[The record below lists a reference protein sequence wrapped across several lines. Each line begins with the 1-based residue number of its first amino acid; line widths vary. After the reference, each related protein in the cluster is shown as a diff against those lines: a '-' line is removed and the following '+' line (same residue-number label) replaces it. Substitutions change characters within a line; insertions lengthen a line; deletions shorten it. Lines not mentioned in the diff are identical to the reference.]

1 MMTYFQALILSL
13 VEGITEFLPVS
24 STGHLIL
31 TSHLLGLASTEF
43 LKSFE
48 IIIQLGAI
56 LAVVFLYWRTLLS
69 SRRLLLRV
77 LIAFIPTGLIGFFA
91 YPLVKGFL
99 LGNLQMVIVSLALGG
114 ILMLALE
121 DFFSQRK
128 RQKKVKD
135 LSLSQVFLI
144 GVAQSLALVP
154 GVSRAMVTIF
164 AGLGVGL
171 NRKSAT
177 EFSFLLAIPT
187 MVAASGFDLVKTGF
201 SFTRQEYLVLLVGF
215 LGAFLAALL
224 AVKALIGFVKSH
236 SFRIF
241 AFYRIILAF
250 VFWFFLGR

>member
-1 MMTYFQALILSL
+1 MTYLQAFILSL

-31 TSHLLGLASTEF
+31 TSHLLGLAQTEF

-48 IIIQLGAI
+48 IIIQAGAI
-56 LAVVFLYWRTLLS
+56 LAVVVLYWRTLLS

-99 LGNLQMVIVSLALGG
+99 LGNLQIVIVSLALGG

-128 RQKKVKD
+128 RQKKIKD
-135 LSLSQVFLI
+135 LSLAQVFLI

-187 MVAASGFDLVKTGF
+187 MVGATGLDLVKVGF
-201 SFTRQEYLVLLVGF
+201 SFTSQEYLVLLVGF

-224 AVKALIGFVKSH
+224 TVKALISFVKKH
-236 SFRIF
+236 SFRLF

>member
-1 MMTYFQALILSL
+1 MTYFQAFILSL

-24 STGHLIL
+24 SIGHLIL
-31 TSHLLGLASTEF
+31 TSHLLGLAQTEF

-56 LAVVFLYWRTLLS
+56 LAVAVLYWRTLLS
-69 SRRLLLRV
+69 SRRLLLWV

-99 LGNLQMVIVSLALGG
+99 LGNLQIVIVSLALGG
-114 ILMLALE
+114 VLMLALE

-128 RQKKVKD
+128 RQKKIKD
-135 LSLSQVFLI
+135 LNLAQVFLI

-171 NRKSAT
+171 SRKSAT

-187 MVAASGFDLVKTGF
+187 MVGATGLDLVKVGF

-215 LGAFLAALL
+215 WGAFLAALL
-224 AVKALIGFVKSH
+224 TVKALIGFVKKH
-236 SFRIF
+236 SFRLF

>member
-1 MMTYFQALILSL
+1 MTYFQAFILSL

-31 TSHLLGLASTEF
+31 TSHLLGLAQTEF

-56 LAVVFLYWRTLLS
+56 LAVVVLYWRTLLS

-99 LGNLQMVIVSLALGG
+99 LGNLQIVIVSLALGG

-128 RQKKVKD
+128 RQKKIKD
-135 LSLSQVFLI
+135 LSLVQVFLI

-187 MVAASGFDLVKTGF
+187 MVGATGLDLVKVGF

-224 AVKALIGFVKSH
+224 TVKALIGFVKKH
-236 SFRIF
+236 SFRLF

>member
-1 MMTYFQALILSL
+1 MTYLQAFILSL

-31 TSHLLGLASTEF
+31 VSHLLGLAQTEF

-56 LAVVFLYWRTLLS
+56 LAVVVLYWRTLLS

-99 LGNLQMVIVSLALGG
+99 LGNLQIVIVSLALGG

-128 RQKKVKD
+128 RQKKIKD
-135 LSLSQVFLI
+135 LNLAQVFLI

-187 MVAASGFDLVKTGF
+187 MVGATGLDLVKVGF
-201 SFTRQEYLVLLVGF
+201 SFTRQEYLILLVGF

-224 AVKALIGFVKSH
+224 TIKALTGFVKSH

>member
-1 MMTYFQALILSL
+1 MTYLQAFILSL

-31 TSHLLGLASTEF
+31 TSHLFGLAQTEF

-56 LAVVFLYWRTLLS
+56 LAVVVLYWRTLFS

-99 LGNLQMVIVSLALGG
+99 LGNLQIVIVSLALGG

-128 RQKKVKD
+128 RQKKIKD
-135 LSLSQVFLI
+135 LSLVQVFLI

-187 MVAASGFDLVKTGF
+187 MMGATGLDLVKVGF

-224 AVKALIGFVKSH
+224 TVKALIGFVEKH
-236 SFRIF
+236 SFRLF

>member
-1 MMTYFQALILSL
+1 MTYLQALILSL

-31 TSHLLGLASTEF
+31 ASHLLGLAQTEF

-56 LAVVFLYWRTLLS
+56 LAVVVLYWRTLLS

-91 YPLVKGFL
+91 YPLVKGSL
-99 LGNLQMVIVSLALGG
+99 LGNLKVVIISLALGG

-128 RQKKVKD
+128 RQKKIKD
-135 LSLSQVFLI
+135 LSLVQVFLI

-164 AGLGVGL
+164 AGLGTGL
-171 NRKSAT
+171 SRKSAT

-187 MVAASGFDLVKTGF
+187 MVGATGLDLVKVGF

-215 LGAFLAALL
+215 WGAFLAALL
-224 AVKALIGFVKSH
+224 TVKALIGFVKKH
-236 SFRIF
+236 SFRLF

>member
-1 MMTYFQALILSL
+1 
-13 VEGITEFLPVS
+13 
-24 STGHLIL
+24 
-31 TSHLLGLASTEF
+31 
-43 LKSFE
+43 
-48 IIIQLGAI
+48 
-56 LAVVFLYWRTLLS
+56 VVVLYWRTLLS

-99 LGNLQMVIVSLALGG
+99 LGNLQIVIVSLALGG

-128 RQKKVKD
+128 RQKKIKD
-135 LSLSQVFLI
+135 LNLAQVFLI

-187 MVAASGFDLVKTGF
+187 MVGATGLDLVKVGF
-201 SFTRQEYLVLLVGF
+201 SFTSQEYLVLLVGF

-224 AVKALIGFVKSH
+224 TVKALISFVKKH
-236 SFRIF
+236 SFRLF

>member
-1 MMTYFQALILSL
+1 MTYFQAFILSL

-31 TSHLLGLASTEF
+31 TSHLLGLAQTEF

-56 LAVVFLYWRTLLS
+56 LAVVVLYWRTLLS

-99 LGNLQMVIVSLALGG
+99 LGNLQIVIVSLALGG
-114 ILMLALE
+114 VLMLALE
-121 DFFSQRK
+121 DFFSQKR
-128 RQKKVKD
+128 RQKKIKD
-135 LSLSQVFLI
+135 LSLVQVFLI
-144 GVAQSLALVP
+144 GVAQSLAFVP

-171 NRKSAT
+171 SRKSAT

-187 MVAASGFDLVKTGF
+187 MIAATGLDLVETGF
-201 SFTRQEYLVLLVGF
+201 SFSYQEYLVLLIGF
-215 LGAFLAALL
+215 LGAFLAAFLT
-224 AVKALIGFVKSH
+224 VKALIGFVKGH

-250 VFWFFLGR
+250 VFWFFLSR

>member
-1 MMTYFQALILSL
+1 MTYFQALILSL

-31 TSHLLGLASTEF
+31 TSHLLGLAQTEF

-56 LAVVFLYWRTLLS
+56 LAIAILYFHKFFSDRHLFLRMLL
-69 SRRLLLRV
+69 
-77 LIAFIPTGLIGFFA
+77 AFVPTAIIGFFA

-99 LGNLQMVIVSLALGG
+99 LGNLQIVIVSLALGG

-121 DFFSQRK
+121 DFFSQKR
-128 RQKKVKD
+128 RQKKIKD
-135 LSLSQVFLI
+135 LNLVQVFLI
-144 GVAQSLALVP
+144 GVAQSLSFVP

-171 NRKSAT
+171 SRKSAT

-187 MVAASGFDLVKTGF
+187 MIAATGLDLVETGF
-201 SFTRQEYLVLLVGF
+201 SFSYQEYLALLIGF
-215 LGAFLAALL
+215 LGAFLAAFLT
-224 AVKALIGFVKSH
+224 VKALVGFVKGH

>member
-1 MMTYFQALILSL
+1 MTYFQALILSL

-31 TSHLLGLASTEF
+31 ASHLLGLAQTEF

-56 LAVVFLYWRTLLS
+56 LAVAVLYWRTLLS

-77 LIAFIPTGLIGFFA
+77 IIAFIPTGLIGFFA
-91 YPLVKGFL
+91 YPLVKGFF
-99 LGNLQMVIVSLALGG
+99 LGNLQIVIVSLALGG

-121 DFFSQRK
+121 DFLSQRK
-128 RQKKVKD
+128 RQKKIKD
-135 LSLSQVFLI
+135 LNLAQVFLI
-144 GVAQSLALVP
+144 GVAQSLAFVP

-164 AGLGVGL
+164 AGLGAGL
-171 NRKSAT
+171 SRKSAT

-187 MVAASGFDLVKTGF
+187 MVGATGLDLVKVGF

-224 AVKALIGFVKSH
+224 TVKVLIGFVKKH
-236 SFRIF
+236 SFRLF

>member
-1 MMTYFQALILSL
+1 MTYFQAFILSL

-31 TSHLLGLASTEF
+31 ASHLLGLAQTEF

-69 SRRLLLRV
+69 SRHLLLRV

-91 YPLVKGFL
+91 YPLVKGSL
-99 LGNLQMVIVSLALGG
+99 LGNFQIVIVSLALGG

-128 RQKKVKD
+128 RQRKIKD
-135 LSLSQVFLI
+135 LSLVQVFLI

-164 AGLGVGL
+164 AGLGTGL
-171 NRKSAT
+171 SRKSAT

-187 MVAASGFDLVKTGF
+187 MVGATGLDLVKVGF
-201 SFTRQEYLVLLVGF
+201 SFTSQEYLVLLVGF

-224 AVKALIGFVKSH
+224 TVRALIGFVKKH
-236 SFRIF
+236 SFRLF

>member
-1 MMTYFQALILSL
+1 MTYFQALILSL

-31 TSHLLGLASTEF
+31 ASHLLGLAQTEF

-91 YPLVKGFL
+91 YPLVKGVFF
-99 LGNLQMVIVSLALGG
+99 GNLKVVIISLALGG

-128 RQKKVKD
+128 RQKKIKD
-135 LSLSQVFLI
+135 LNLAQAFLI
-144 GVAQSLALVP
+144 GVAQSFALVP

-164 AGLGVGL
+164 AGLGMGL

-187 MVAASGFDLVKTGF
+187 MVGATGLDLVKVGF

-215 LGAFLAALL
+215 WGAFLAALL
-224 AVKALIGFVKSH
+224 TVKALIGFVKKH
-236 SFRIF
+236 SFRLF

>member
-1 MMTYFQALILSL
+1 MTYLQAFILSL

-31 TSHLLGLASTEF
+31 ASHLLGLAQTEF

-56 LAVVFLYWRTLLS
+56 LAVVVLYWRTLLS

-99 LGNLQMVIVSLALGG
+99 LGNLQIVIVSLALGG

-128 RQKKVKD
+128 RQKKIKD
-135 LSLSQVFLI
+135 LSLVQVFLI

-187 MVAASGFDLVKTGF
+187 MMGATGLDLVKVGF

-215 LGAFLAALL
+215 WGAFLAALL
-224 AVKALIGFVKSH
+224 TVKALIGFVKKH
-236 SFRIF
+236 SFRLF

>member
-1 MMTYFQALILSL
+1 MTYLQAFILSL

-31 TSHLLGLASTEF
+31 TSHLLGLAQTEF

-56 LAVVFLYWRTLLS
+56 LAVVVLYWRTLLS

-99 LGNLQMVIVSLALGG
+99 LGNLQIVIVSLALGG

-128 RQKKVKD
+128 RQKKIKD
-135 LSLSQVFLI
+135 LNLAQVFLI

-164 AGLGVGL
+164 AGLGMGL

-187 MVAASGFDLVKTGF
+187 MVGATGLDLVKVGF
-201 SFTRQEYLVLLVGF
+201 SFTRQEYLILLVGF
-215 LGAFLAALL
+215 WGAFLAALL
-224 AVKALIGFVKSH
+224 TVKALIGFVKKH
-236 SFRIF
+236 SFRLF

>member
-1 MMTYFQALILSL
+1 MTYFQALVLGLI
-13 VEGITEFLPVS
+13 EGVSEFLPIS

-31 TSHLLGLASTEF
+31 VGHLLGLAQSEF

-56 LAVVFLYWRTLLS
+56 LAVVVLYF
-69 SRRLLLRV
+69 RRFFSNRYLFLRV
-77 LIAFIPTGLIGFFA
+77 VTAFAPTAIIGFFA
-91 YPLVKGFL
+91 YPLVKGVF
-99 LGNLQMVIVSLALGG
+99 LGNLQIVIISLALGG

-128 RQKKVKD
+128 HQKKIKD
-135 LSLSQVFLI
+135 LSLVQVFLI
-144 GVAQSLALVP
+144 GMAQSFSLVP

-164 AGLGVGL
+164 AGLGEGL
-171 NRKSAT
+171 SRESAT

-187 MVAASGFDLVKTGF
+187 MIAATGLDLVEMGF
-201 SFTRQEYLVLLVGF
+201 SFTNQEYLALLVGF
-215 LGAFLAALL
+215 LGAFLAAFLTVRALL
-224 AVKALIGFVKSH
+224 GFVKSH

-241 AFYRIILAF
+241 AFCRIILSF

>member
-1 MMTYFQALILSL
+1 MTYLQAFILSL

-31 TSHLLGLASTEF
+31 TSHLLGLAQTEF

-56 LAVVFLYWRTLLS
+56 LAVVVLYWRTLLS
-69 SRRLLLRV
+69 SRRLLFRV

-91 YPLVKGFL
+91 YPLVKGFF
-99 LGNLQMVIVSLALGG
+99 LGNLKVVIISLALGG

-128 RQKKVKD
+128 RQKKIKD
-135 LSLSQVFLI
+135 LSLAQVFLI

-164 AGLGVGL
+164 AGLGTGL

-187 MVAASGFDLVKTGF
+187 MVGATGLDLVKVGF

-224 AVKALIGFVKSH
+224 TVKALIGFVKKH
-236 SFRIF
+236 SFRLF

>member
-1 MMTYFQALILSL
+1 MTYFQALILSL

-24 STGHLIL
+24 SIGHLIL
-31 TSHLLGLASTEF
+31 ASHLLGLAQTEF

-56 LAVVFLYWRTLLS
+56 LAVVVLYWRTLFS
-69 SRRLLLRV
+69 GRRLLLRV

-99 LGNLQMVIVSLALGG
+99 LGNLQIVIVSLALGG

-128 RQKKVKD
+128 RQKKIKD
-135 LSLSQVFLI
+135 LNLVQVFLI

-164 AGLGVGL
+164 AGLGAGL
-171 NRKSAT
+171 SRKSAT

-187 MVAASGFDLVKTGF
+187 MVGAAGLDLAKVGF
-201 SFTRQEYLVLLVGF
+201 SFTRQEYLILLVGF

-224 AVKALIGFVKSH
+224 TIKALTGFVKSH

>member
-1 MMTYFQALILSL
+1 MSYFQALILSL

-31 TSHLLGLASTEF
+31 TSHLLGLAQTEF

-56 LAVVFLYWRTLLS
+56 LAVVVLYWRTLLS

-99 LGNLQMVIVSLALGG
+99 LGNLQIVIVSLALGG

-128 RQKKVKD
+128 RQKKIKD
-135 LSLSQVFLI
+135 LNLVQTFLI
-144 GVAQSLALVP
+144 GVAQSLAFVP

-164 AGLGVGL
+164 AGLGTGL

-187 MVAASGFDLVKTGF
+187 MVGATGLDLVKVGF

-224 AVKALIGFVKSH
+224 TIKALTGFVKSH